1 MQTQRISYER
11 HDQVAL
17 ITLDDGKVNALSPAM
32 LAEINAA
39 LDRAELDGVSVVL
52 TGRERV
58 FCGGFDLKVL
68 RSGGVDTLKMLRSGF
83 ELAARMLAF
92 PRPIVVACNGHAMA
106 MGAFLLLSADY
117 RIGVH
122 GDFTFQAN
130 EVAIGLTM
138 PRSAVA
144 ICRQRLAPSH
154 FQRAAILSEP
164 YAPETAVEAGFLDR
178 VVDAEALRD
187 EALAHAQKLMEELD
201 MTAYLGTKL
210 RVRAEPLREIK
221 RSINADTAELAMMG
235 VRQLVKARLGQ

>member
-1 MQTQRISYER
+1 MQTQRVSYAL
-11 HDQVAL
+11 HDRIAL

-32 LAEINAA
+32 LTELDAA
-39 LDRAELDGVSVVL
+39 LDRAERDGVGVVL
-52 TGRERV
+52 TGRDRV

-68 RSGGVDTLKMLRSGF
+68 RAGGVDTLKMLRGGF

-92 PRPIVVACNGHAMA
+92 PTPIVVACNGHAMA

-117 RIGVH
+117 RIGAH

-138 PRSAVA
+138 PRAAVA

-154 FQRAAILSEP
+154 FQRAAMLSEP
-164 YAPETAVEAGFLDR
+164 YTPETAVEAGFLDR
-178 VVDAEALRD
+178 VVDAERLRD
-187 EALAHAQKLMEELD
+187 EALAHAQQLMALD

-210 RVRAEPLREIK
+210 RVRAEPLRVIK
-221 RSINADTAELAMMG
+221 RSINADTGELAMMG
-235 VRQLVKARLGQ
+235 VRQLVKARLGR